1 MTIIPIFIYREKK
14 SDKEIREEIERER
27 KWRKMIEDDERRE
40 KERLERLKRE
50 KREKKIEAERK
61 LREWAFE
68 EECKNPDEWRV
79 LPYGWSPFGFY
90 L

>member
-1 MTIIPIFIYREKK
+1 MIFVPIFIYREKK
-14 SDKEIREEIERER
+14 SDKEISEEIEQERE
-27 KWRKMIEDDERRE
+27 WRKMIENDERRE
-40 KERLERLKRE
+40 EERLEQLKIE
-50 KREKKIEAERK
+50 KIEKKIEAERK
-61 LREWAFE
+61 LREWANE

>member
-40 KERLERLKRE
+40 KERLEQLKRE
-50 KREKKIEAERK
+50 KIEKKIEAERK